1 MFQRTPR
8 YGEFNLNFFY
18 FIYQSIS
25 FRKSL
30 IYKNPFETLIS
41 QKRSEL
47 QKSVIS
53 LASHTV
59 VKHKKRC
66 YSIENLL
73 PSGCKPLDE
82 LLGGG
87 FEKGIVTQLFGAAGT
102 GKTNICI
109 QLAVECV
116 KQGQR
121 VIYID
126 TEGLSPVRFKQIAG
140 ENAKEIARSVIIYEP
155 LSFEEQYAAV
165 REVERIAG
173 ENIGLIILDSATS
186 YYRFELEDEETGLK
200 SRREL
205 ASQIGFLHAL
215 ARKYG
220 FAVVITNQ
228 VYSDI
233 VSGGVRPLG
242 GSSLEHI
249 SKTIIQLEKTGE
261 GLRRAI
267 LYKHRSR
274 PEGSSAEFRITA
286 DGVR

>member
-1 MFQRTPR
+1 MS
-8 YGEFNLNFFY
+8 ENLSSVSASFY
-18 FIYQSIS
+18 FFDIQAFI
-25 FRKSL
+25 FK
-30 IYKNPFETLIS
+30 K
-41 QKRSEL
+41 L
-47 QKSVIS
+47 QKNVIS
-53 LASHTV
+53 LVSYTS
-59 VKHKKRC
+59 VKCKKRC
-66 YSIENLL
+66 HAIEKLL
-73 PSGCKPLDE
+73 SSGCKPLDD

-87 FEKGIVTQLFGAAGT
+87 FERGIVTQVFGAAGT
-102 GKTNICI
+102 GKTNVCI

-116 KQGQR
+116 KQGQK
-121 VIYID
+121 VIFID

-140 ENAKEIARSVIIYEP
+140 ENAKQIARSIIIYEP

-173 ENIGLIILDSATS
+173 ENIGLVVLDSATS
-186 YYRFELEDEETGLK
+186 YYRFELEDEETGIK

-215 ARKYG
+215 ARKHG
-220 FAVVITNQ
+220 FVAIITNQ

-233 VSGGVRPLG
+233 IAGGVRPLG

-261 GLRRAI
+261 GTRRAT

-274 PEGSSAEFRITA
+274 PECTNAEFKITA
-286 DGVR
+286 EGIR

>member
-1 MFQRTPR
+1 MTKKR
-8 YGEFNLNFFY
+8 YIMVRLY
-18 FIYQSIS
+18 
-25 FRKSL
+25 L
-30 IYKNPFETLIS
+30 IK
-41 QKRSEL
+41 Q
-47 QKSVIS
+47 
-53 LASHTV
+53 
-59 VKHKKRC
+59 KKRC
-66 YSIENLL
+66 HFIEKLL
-73 PSGCKPLDE
+73 SSGCKPLDE

-87 FEKGIVTQLFGAAGT
+87 FEKGIVTQIFGPAGT

-109 QLAVECV
+109 QLSVECV

-126 TEGLSPVRFKQIAG
+126 TEGLSPSRFRQIAG
-140 ENAKEIARSVIIYEP
+140 ENAKEIAKSIIIYEP
-155 LSFEEQYAAV
+155 MNFEEQYAAV

-173 ENIGLIILDSATS
+173 ENIGLVILDSATS
-186 YYRFELEDEETGLK
+186 FYRFELEDDETSMK

-205 ASQIGFLHAL
+205 ANQIGFLHAL

-233 VSGGVRPLG
+233 ASGGVRPLG

-249 SKTIIQLEKTGE
+249 SKTIIRLEKTGE
-261 GLRRAI
+261 GTRRAI

-274 PEGSSAEFRITA
+274 PEGSSAEFTITA
-286 DGVR
+286 EGIR

>member
-1 MFQRTPR
+1 MA
-8 YGEFNLNFFY
+8 G
-18 FIYQSIS
+18 
-25 FRKSL
+25 
-30 IYKNPFETLIS
+30 
-41 QKRSEL
+41 
-47 QKSVIS
+47 
-53 LASHTV
+53 HTF

-66 YSIENLL
+66 HSIDNLL
-73 PSGCKPLDE
+73 SSGCKPLDE

-102 GKTNICI
+102 GKTNISI
-109 QLAVECV
+109 QLSVECV
-116 KQGQR
+116 KHGQR

-126 TEGLSPVRFKQIAG
+126 TEGLSPVRFRQIAG
-140 ENAKEIARSVIIYEP
+140 ENAKEIAKSIIIYEP

-186 YYRFELEDEETGLK
+186 YYRFELEDEEMGLK

-205 ASQIGFLHAL
+205 ANQIGFLHAL
-215 ARKYG
+215 ARKHG

-261 GLRRAI
+261 GQRRAT

-274 PEGSSAEFRITA
+274 PEGSSVEFRITA